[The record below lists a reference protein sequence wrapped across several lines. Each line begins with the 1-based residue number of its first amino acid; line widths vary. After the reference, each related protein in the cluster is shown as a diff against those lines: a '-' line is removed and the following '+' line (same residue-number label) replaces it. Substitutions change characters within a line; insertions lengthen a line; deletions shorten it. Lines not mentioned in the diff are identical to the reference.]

1 MVEIFFFYK
10 KKIAFA
16 APAFLSKEWAPG
28 WRHPL
33 FPNRATFGSQDLC
46 TSGLCARA
54 PAGHITHRSGR
65 LKAFKVI
72 AMPMSCPELRSWGCS
87 ARTHFR
93 VQDQAW
99 GKLCSTYPGATAN
112 APKRACWPLL
122 CPRNCLTCT
131 WCRSEF
137 EGRGCLYFLGTCA
150 LLSISHIFRPLNH
163 FIMKTHTSQTYFF

>member
-54 PAGHITHRSGR
+54 PAEHITHRSGR

-112 APKRACWPLL
+112 APKRDCFSAHFSARLHVMQKRIWRKGMSIFFRNL
-122 CPRNCLTCT
+122 C
-131 WCRSEF
+131 F
-137 EGRGCLYFLGTCA
+137 IKYK
-150 LLSISHIFRPLNH
+150 SHF
-163 FIMKTHTSQTYFF
+163 